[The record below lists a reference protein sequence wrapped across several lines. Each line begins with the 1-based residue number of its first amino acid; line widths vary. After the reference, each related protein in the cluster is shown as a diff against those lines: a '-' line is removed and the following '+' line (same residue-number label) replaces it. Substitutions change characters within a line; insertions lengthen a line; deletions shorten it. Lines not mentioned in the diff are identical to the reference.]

1 MKVRVAIAAG
11 YPKNIVVAHNEVYNA
26 PYSGISVGFG
36 WTSKDNAMDSNI
48 IFANRVHN
56 VGLVSCD
63 FGAIYTL
70 SKQPQSLCA
79 RNYIYDL
86 SQKLGMTMATRQYI
100 LTSRRKAIL

>member
-1 MKVRVAIAAG
+1 
-11 YPKNIVVAHNEVYNA
+11 
-26 PYSGISVGFG
+26 
-36 WTSKDNAMDSNI
+36 MDSNI

-86 SQKLGMTMATRQYI
+86 SQKPWYDYGYTATYFDEQTEGYTI
-100 LTSRRKAIL
+100 KENLTYNVGNNLWG